1 MVLLVSDKSFSS
13 SFLCRDVMTDSRF
26 VSVNFIL
33 PLLCFAYCIDFER
46 ICIFIVSQRSTAS
59 TSVLFWY
66 SFATSVIV
74 VFIKLIYSLSDRK
87 DVFNFQKPGPLGLVL
102 FARWSVIKEWS
113 VLYPGK
119 ISAFVIAELRLLLVK
134 KKSKRQ

>member
-1 MVLLVSDKSFSS
+1 MDLLVSDKSFSS

-66 SFATSVIV
+66 SLATSMIV
-74 VFIKLIYSLSDRK
+74 VFIKLMYSLSDRK
-87 DVFNFQKPGPLGLVL
+87 DEFNFQKPGPLGLVL

>member
-1 MVLLVSDKSFSS
+1 MQLSNTTFLPNNVCVLLLLKKKHETRLKNLCCTPLKKVVSHVTSS
-13 SFLCRDVMTDSRF
+13 VTYATFLEVP
-26 VSVNFIL
+26 
-33 PLLCFAYCIDFER
+33 PLLR
-46 ICIFIVSQRSTAS
+46 
-59 TSVLFWY
+59 
-66 SFATSVIV
+66 
-74 VFIKLIYSLSDRK
+74 RK
-87 DVFNFQKPGPLGLVL
+87 ILGLVL

>member
-1 MVLLVSDKSFSS
+1 
-13 SFLCRDVMTDSRF
+13 MTDSRF

-74 VFIKLIYSLSDRK
+74 VFITLIYSLSDRK

-102 FARWSVIKEWS
+102 FAR
-113 VLYPGK
+113 
-119 ISAFVIAELRLLLVK
+119 
-134 KKSKRQ
+134 